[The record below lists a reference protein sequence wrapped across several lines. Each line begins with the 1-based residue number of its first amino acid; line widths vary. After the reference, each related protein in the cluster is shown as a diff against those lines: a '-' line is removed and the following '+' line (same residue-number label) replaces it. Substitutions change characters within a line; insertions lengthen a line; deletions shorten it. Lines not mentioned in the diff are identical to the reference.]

1 MPVKPIPEGYHSV
14 TPYLIV
20 RGAADAIDFY
30 KKAFGAVELFRMPSP
45 DGKIGHAEI
54 KIGDSPI
61 MIADEYPE
69 MGYLGPQSIGGSPVS
84 LMIYVEDVD
93 TVFNQ
98 AVAAGATVKEAL
110 QDKFYGD
117 RIGTLV
123 DPFGHRWHV
132 STHKEDVSMEEMQ
145 ERMKAHTSP
154 ASGGE

>member
-20 RGAADAIDFY
+20 RGASAAIEFY
-30 KKAFGAVELFRMPSP
+30 QKAFGAVELFRFPSP

-61 MIADEYPE
+61 MLADEHPE
-69 MGYLGPQSIGGSPVS
+69 MGYQGPHSIGGSPVS
-84 LMIYVEDVD
+84 LMIYLEDVD
-93 TVFNQ
+93 SVFNQ
-98 AVAAGATVKEAL
+98 AVNAGATVKETL

-117 RIGTLV
+117 RIGTV
-123 DPFGHRWHV
+123 IDPFGHVWHL
-132 STHKEDVSMEEMQ
+132 STHKEDVSTEEMQ
-145 ERMKAHTSP
+145 ERMKALASS